1 MFASMKEYD
10 KIPSRFGRRV
20 RQLRVEQS
28 LSQEQLA
35 AMCGLDRT
43 YISSIERGQRNVS
56 LKNIAA
62 IARALDISLSELF
75 EGIVI
80 DGSAE

>member
-1 MFASMKEYD
+1 MFANMKEYD
-10 KIPSRFGRRV
+10 KVPSKFGRRV
-20 RQLRVEQS
+20 RQLRIELS
-28 LSQEQLA
+28 LSQEQFA
-35 AMCGLDRT
+35 ALCNLDRT

-62 IARALDISLSELF
+62 IAKALDVSLSDLF

-80 DGSAE
+80 DDNTG